1 LLKLELINSNG
12 VIKST
17 FIQINWYLY

>member
-1 LLKLELINSNG
+1 LLQLELINSNG